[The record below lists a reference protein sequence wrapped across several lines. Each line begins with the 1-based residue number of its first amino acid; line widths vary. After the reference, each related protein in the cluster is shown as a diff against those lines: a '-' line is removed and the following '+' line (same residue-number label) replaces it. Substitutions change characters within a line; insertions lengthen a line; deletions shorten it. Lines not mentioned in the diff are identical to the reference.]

1 MISQL
6 RDVFR
11 LFYEQTGSN
20 LVEIVVERGVFDAL
34 AADFE
39 RSAFWDEPSETP
51 EARCYVDGVRVRC
64 AR

>member
-34 AADFE
+34 RAEMAK
-39 RSAFWDEPSETP
+39 SCFWDEPVEGPTLY
-51 EARCYVDGVRVRC
+51 CYVDGVRVRC